1 MLLQTIGLTKS
12 IPTKDLFDKVNLTI
26 NEGDRFALV
35 GENGAGKTT
44 LLKILLGLED
54 SDEGQVV
61 KQPNL
66 VINWQPQDPTDDFVV
81 EKFAELKSQVIRQE
95 SDYTQVISGLKLWD
109 VLQKD
114 AMTLSGGERTKIA
127 LASALITYSDMII
140 LDEPTN
146 YLDLDSLKWL
156 ESYLSRISRTL
167 LVVSHDRVFLDKVA
181 KGILVLEK
189 GNIRNFSGNYTEYI
203 ETTQKEKILQ
213 GQRHETMKKNRDRLL
228 AQVEAV
234 KGQALHTEKETKN
247 DCLRRYAKKV
257 AKKAK
262 SMEKRVDRM
271 VTSET
276 WIEKP
281 IETPKIHLEFETS
294 ISAGQTLLSAKDIS
308 FGYDKEIS
316 ILRNID
322 FRIETG
328 EKIAILGPN
337 GSGKSTLLG
346 LLCKKLVPRSGAIW
360 QNENAQLG
368 IFSQRLSDINPAET
382 VLEAAKS
389 GRNVSDTTAR
399 NVLGSLLIFGDKV
412 FEPVENLSLG
422 EKTKLGFARLLISS
436 PDLLILDEFSAHLDL
451 DSLAKIE
458 EAINEFQGAVLI
470 VTHDRYMLEKL
481 KLDRSYLLENAEL
494 KQIHTELS
502 EYISK

>member
-26 NEGDRFALV
+26 NQDDRFALV

-66 VINWQPQDPTDDFVV
+66 LISWLPQDPTDDFVV
-81 EKFAELKSQVIRQE
+81 EKFAELQSREARQE
-95 SDYTQVISGLKLWD
+95 SDYAQVIAGLKLWD
-109 VLQKD
+109 VLQKE
-114 AMTLSGGERTKIA
+114 ATTLSGGERTKIA
-127 LASALITYSDMII
+127 LASALIADADMII

-167 LVVSHDRVFLDKVA
+167 LVVSHDRAFLDKVA
-181 KGILVLEK
+181 TGILVLEN
-189 GNIRNFSGNYTEYI
+189 GNIRNLSGNYSEYI
-203 ETTQKEKILQ
+203 ETTEKEKMLQ
-213 GQRHETMKKNRDRLL
+213 AQRHEIMRKNRDRLL
-228 AQVEAV
+228 AQVETV

-262 SMEKRVDRM
+262 SMEKRVDKM
-271 VTSET
+271 ITSET

-281 IETPKIHLEFETS
+281 VETPKIHLEFETS
-294 ISAGQTLLSAKDIS
+294 VSAGQTLLSAKNIS
-308 FGYDKEIS
+308 FGYDDETS
-316 ILRNID
+316 ILNNID

-328 EKIAILGPN
+328 EKIAILGAN
-337 GSGKSTLLG
+337 GSGKSTLLK

-360 QNENAQLG
+360 QNEKAQFG
-368 IFSQRLSDINPAET
+368 IFSQRLSDINPADT

-389 GRNVSDTTAR
+389 GTNVADTTAR

-412 FEPVENLSLG
+412 FEPVESLSFG
-422 EKTKLGFARLLISS
+422 EKTKLGFAKLLISS
-436 PDLLILDEFSAHLDL
+436 PDVLILDEFSAHLDL
-451 DSLAKIE
+451 NSLEKIE
-458 EAINEFQGAVLI
+458 EAINEFRGAVLI

-481 KLDRSYLLENAEL
+481 KLDRSYLLEDGEL
-494 KQIHTELS
+494 KQIQMELS
-502 EYISK
+502 EYIGK